1 MAGERAY
8 ISFSI
13 DTDTGDADQSIDALL
28 EGQKWDTSS
37 STLITYSFIDE
48 ASDIAYDTGGLTF
61 ANGFNSAQMAA
72 VELAF
77 SMLAELALV
86 TFDEIGDDPG
96 EDNADGTLRFG
107 DFEGLYTAYGFY
119 PYSDEAAGDMAF
131 KDGQYETPD
140 IGSYAFAAGILH
152 EIGHAMGLK
161 HAHEEANGTGL
172 IEDRHDSH
180 EYTVMTYHSYVGQ
193 PDSIRFLANAPGHNP
208 QSFMMLDIAALQRM
222 YGANFETNSGNT
234 TYTFSTKTG
243 EMFVNGTGQG
253 TPGENIVLRTI
264 WDGGGKDTYDLS
276 NYDTAMLIDLEP
288 GFHSTFDYHGTAQR
302 AELNDGYADD
312 GTFVG
317 DTAVVFAQA
326 NLYNALQFEGDKRS
340 LIENAIGGSGDDG
353 IYGNSANNM
362 LKGGGGKDWLFG
374 FGGAD
379 DLIGGGK
386 RDKLSGSGGNDD
398 LNGGGGRDRLKG
410 GNGRDDFF
418 GGKGNDKHTGGKGA
432 DTFYFDT
439 TVRSGKDKITDF
451 EDGKDMIEIAGGGKV
466 TWSRDGDDTVVVWNK
481 GQVTLL
487 GVDEGLINNDDFNFV

>member
-8 ISFSI
+8 LSFSV
-13 DTDTGDADQSIDALL
+13 DTNTGDADQSIDALL
-28 EGQKWDTSS
+28 EGQKWDTRS

-48 ASDIAYDTGGLTF
+48 ASDISYDTGGLDF
-61 ANGFNSAQMAA
+61 ASGFNKKQIAA
-72 VELAF
+72 TELAF
-77 SMLAELALV
+77 SMLADLALV

-96 EDNADGTLRFG
+96 EDNANGTLRFA
-107 DFEGLYTAYGFY
+107 DFTGLNTAYGFY
-119 PYSDEAAGDMAF
+119 PYSDESAGDMAF
-131 KDGQYETPD
+131 RDGQYEDPY
-140 IGSYAFAAGILH
+140 IGSYAFTAGILH

-161 HAHEEANGTGL
+161 HPHEDEDGTGL
-172 IEDRHDSH
+172 VEDRHDSH

-193 PDSIRFLANAPGHNP
+193 PDSIRFLTNAPGHNP
-208 QSFMMLDIAALQRM
+208 QSYMMMDIAALQRM
-222 YGANFETNSGNT
+222 YGANFDTNSGNT
-234 TYTFSTKTG
+234 TYTFSTETG
-243 EMFVNGTGQG
+243 EMFVNGKGQG

-276 NYDTAMLIDLEP
+276 NYDTALLIDLEP
-288 GFHSTFDYHGTAQR
+288 GSYSTFDYFGTAQR

-312 GTFVG
+312 ESFVG
-317 DTAVVFAQA
+317 DAAVVHAKG

-340 LIENAIGGSGDDG
+340 LIENAIGGSGNDG
-353 IYGNSANNM
+353 LYGNSAKNM

-386 RDKLSGSGGNDD
+386 RDKLTGGGGNDRLD
-398 LNGGGGRDRLKG
+398 GGGGGDRLKG

-439 TVRSGKDKITDF
+439 TVKSGKDKITDF

-466 TWSRDGDDTVVVWNK
+466 TWSRDGDDTLVVWNK

-487 GVDEGLINNDDFNFV
+487 GVDKSLIDSDDFNFV